1 VKRFLLDT
9 NVVSETNRRAP
20 SSSVIAWLESVPLH
34 AIFISAVT
42 VGELFVGARAVPHG
56 RRHNE
61 LDVWLQGIVASQ
73 YAGRILA
80 FDVDAAKLMGDLM
93 ASARAS
99 GNSPSFV
106 DAQIAATAS
115 LHALTVATRN
125 VRHFVPLAV
134 PVLNPWDYQPSVS
147 DG

>member
-1 VKRFLLDT
+1 VTRFLLDT

-20 SSSVIAWLESVPLH
+20 SPRVIAWLESVPLQ

-42 VGELFVGARAVPHG
+42 VGELFAGARTVPHG
-56 RRHNE
+56 RRRIE
-61 LDVWLQGIVASQ
+61 LEAWLQGIVGSQ
-73 YAGRILA
+73 YAGRFLA
-80 FDVDAAKLMGDLM
+80 FDLGAAKLMGDLM

-115 LHALTVATRN
+115 LHGLTVATRN
-125 VRHFVPLAV
+125 VRHFAPLVV
-134 PVLNPWDYQPSVS
+134 PVLNPWEYQPSVS
-147 DG
+147 DV

>member
-1 VKRFLLDT
+1 
-9 NVVSETNRRAP
+9 
-20 SSSVIAWLESVPLH
+20 
-34 AIFISAVT
+34 
-42 VGELFVGARAVPHG
+42 
-56 RRHNE
+56 
-61 LDVWLQGIVASQ
+61 
-73 YAGRILA
+73 
-80 FDVDAAKLMGDLM
+80 VDAAKLMGDLM

-147 DG
+147 DS